1 MQLILEKVEKWYQH
15 YTFKISQKLRCEER
29 VLKPYIKMSILTM
42 TTYMMFGDK
51 TKADAIMTIVQKGI
65 MEILERM
72 N

>member
-1 MQLILEKVEKWYQH
+1 
-15 YTFKISQKLRCEER
+15 
-29 VLKPYIKMSILTM
+29 M

-72 N
+72 NQIYKSIFLLWIYKGVHVLIHIFSCVKTWNEE